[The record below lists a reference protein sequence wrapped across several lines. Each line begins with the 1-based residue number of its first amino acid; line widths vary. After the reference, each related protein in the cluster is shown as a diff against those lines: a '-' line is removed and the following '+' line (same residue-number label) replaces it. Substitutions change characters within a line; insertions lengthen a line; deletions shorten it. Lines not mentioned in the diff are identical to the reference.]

1 MSTLDLVRK
10 QFDESISLRQEII
23 DNNDLLEKIISLSI
37 RIIESLKIGGK
48 IIFAGNGGSFA
59 DAQHLAAEFT
69 GRFVIDREPFNSVCL
84 ATNSSYI
91 TAVGNDYH
99 FDDIFERELKAI
111 VKPND
116 IFITLSTSG
125 NSKNL
130 IKALNF
136 AKSINIYTFAF
147 LGKDGGKISKLTPGI
162 IVPSDSTARIQ
173 ELHITIGHILCL
185 LIDEELAKN
194 INSGASK

>member
-1 MSTLDLVRK
+1 MNPFDLIIA
-10 QFDESISLRQEII
+10 QFDESVSLRQKLV
-23 DNNDLLEKIISLSI
+23 NNNNFIEQIISLSS
-37 RIIESLKIGGK
+37 RIIQSLKIGGK

-69 GRFVIDREPFNSVCL
+69 GRFLIDREPFNSVCL

-111 VKPND
+111 AKPND
-116 IFITLSTSG
+116 IFIALSTSG

-130 IKALNF
+130 IKAVNF
-136 AKSINIYTFAF
+136 AKSENIYTFAF
-147 LGKDGGKISKLTPGI
+147 LGRDGGQIANLAPSI
-162 IVPSDSTARIQ
+162 IIPSNSTARIQ
-173 ELHITIGHILCL
+173 ELHITVGHILCL
-185 LIDEELAKN
+185 LIDEESS
-194 INSGASK
+194 INSPLEKNK

>member
-1 MSTLDLVRK
+1 MNTSVLIKR
-10 QFDESISLRQEII
+10 QFEESILLRQELMI
-23 DNNDLLEKIISLSI
+23 DNNFLEQIISLSI
-37 RIIESLKIGGK
+37 RIIESLKVGGK

-69 GRFVIDREPFNSVCL
+69 GRFLVDREPFNSVCL

-91 TAVGNDYH
+91 TAVGNDYN

-111 VKPND
+111 MKPND
-116 IFITLSTSG
+116 IFIALSTSG

-130 IKALNF
+130 IKAVNF
-136 AKSINIYTFAF
+136 AKLKNIYTFAF
-147 LGKDGGKISKLTPGI
+147 LGRDGGQIANLAPSI
-162 IVPSDSTARIQ
+162 IIPSNNTARIQ

-185 LIDEELAKN
+185 LIDEELSLN
-194 INSGASK
+194 

>member
-1 MSTLDLVRK
+1 MTAFDLIRM
-10 QFDESISLRQEII
+10 QFAESISLRKEIFDNKDFI
-23 DNNDLLEKIISLSI
+23 DKIISLSNC
-37 RIIESLKIGGK
+37 IIESLKSGGK

-59 DAQHLAAEFT
+59 DAQHLAAELT
-69 GRFVIDREPFNSVCL
+69 GHFLIDREPFNSVCL

-111 VKPND
+111 AKPND
-116 IFITLSTSG
+116 IFIALSTSG

-130 IKALNF
+130 VRALNF

-147 LGKDGGKISKLTPGI
+147 LGRDGGLISKLTPSI
-162 IVPSDSTARIQ
+162 IIPSNNTARIQ
-173 ELHITIGHILCL
+173 ELHITIGHVLCL
-185 LIDEELAKN
+185 LIDEQLAK
-194 INSGASK
+194 

>member
-1 MSTLDLVRK
+1 MKSVDLIRD
-10 QFDESISLRQEII
+10 QFAESILLRQEIM
-23 DNNDLLEKIISLSI
+23 NNNYFTEQIIALSS
-37 RIIESLKIGGK
+37 RIIESLRIGGK

-111 VKPND
+111 AKPND
-116 IFITLSTSG
+116 IFIALSTSG
-125 NSKNL
+125 NSKNI
-130 IKALNF
+130 IKAVNY
-136 AKSINIYTFAF
+136 AKSVNIYTFAF
-147 LGKDGGKISKLTPGI
+147 LGRDGGQINKLTPGI
-162 IVPSDSTARIQ
+162 IIPSNSTARIQ
-173 ELHITIGHILCL
+173 ELHITLGHILCL
-185 LIDEELAKN
+185 LIDEHLSKSQSSGELK
-194 INSGASK
+194 

>member
-1 MSTLDLVRK
+1 MSTFDLITE
-10 QFDESISLRQEII
+10 QLDESILLRQEII
-23 DNNDLLEKIISLSI
+23 NNNSIIESIFYLSNS
-37 RIIESLKIGGK
+37 IIESLKSGGK

-69 GRFVIDREPFNSVCL
+69 GRFLIDREPFNSVCL

-111 VKPND
+111 AKSND
-116 IFITLSTSG
+116 IFIALSTSG

-130 IKALNF
+130 VKALNF
-136 AKSINIYTFAF
+136 AKSINIFTFAL
-147 LGKDGGKISKLTPGI
+147 LGKDGGQISKITPNI
-162 IVPSDSTARIQ
+162 IIPSNNTARIQ
-173 ELHITIGHILCL
+173 ELHITIGHILCFL
-185 LIDEELAKN
+185 VDERLTQNK
-194 INSGASK
+194 NSGVTK